1 MTYVLTK
8 KEMEKFEKDLME
20 ERKRLNGILDVMKK
34 EIFERSSRDSS
45 GDLSAYSFHMA
56 DLGTDA
62 IDREREYMLASSEGQ
77 LLLEVDDALRK
88 IYEGSFGKCEKCTK
102 AIEKNRL
109 EAMPHA
115 RLCMKCRKE
124 EDDAREARKTR

>member
-1 MTYVLTK
+1 MPYVLTK
-8 KEMEKFEKDLME
+8 KEMEKFEKDLVE
-20 ERKRLNGILDVMKK
+20 ERKRLSGILDVMKK

-88 IYEGSFGKCEKCTK
+88 IYEGSYGKCEKCTK
-102 AIEKNRL
+102 GIEKTRL

-124 EDDAREARKTR
+124 EDDAREARKIR

>member
-1 MTYVLTK
+1 MNTSFSK
-8 KEMEKFEKDLME
+8 KDLEKFEKSLLE
-20 ERKRLNGILDVMKK
+20 ERKRLSALLDVMKK
-34 EIFERSSRDSS
+34 EIFERSTRDSS

-88 IYEGSFGKCEKCTK
+88 LYEGSFGKCEKCSK
-102 AIEKNRL
+102 GIERTRL

-124 EDDAREARKTR
+124 EDEARAQR

>member
-1 MTYVLTK
+1 MFSK
-8 KEMEKFEKDLME
+8 KELDKFEQDLME
-20 ERKRLNGILDVMKK
+20 ERKRLSGILDVMKK
-34 EIFERSSRDSS
+34 EIFERTSRDSS

-88 IYEGSFGKCEKCTK
+88 IYEGNFGKCERCAK
-102 AIEKNRL
+102 AIEKTRL
-109 EAMPHA
+109 EAMPYA
-115 RLCMKCRKE
+115 RLCMKCRRE
-124 EDDAREARKTR
+124 EDEAKQQQQR

>member
-1 MTYVLTK
+1 MSSVFSK
-8 KEMEKFEKDLME
+8 KDLEKFEKALLE
-20 ERKRLNGILDVMKK
+20 ERQRLSALLDVMKK
-34 EIFERSSRDSS
+34 EIFERSTRDSS

-88 IYEGSFGKCEKCTK
+88 IYEGSYGKCEKCSK
-102 AIEKNRL
+102 AIEKTRL
-109 EAMPHA
+109 DAMPHA

-124 EDDAREARKTR
+124 EDEAREARQAR

>member
-1 MTYVLTK
+1 MSSVFSK
-8 KEMEKFEKDLME
+8 KELEKFEKALLD
-20 ERKRLNGILDVMKK
+20 ERQRLSALLDVMKK
-34 EIFERSSRDSS
+34 EIFERSTRDSS

-77 LLLEVDDALRK
+77 LLLQVDDALRK
-88 IYEGSFGKCEKCTK
+88 LYEGSFGKCEKCSK
-102 AIEKNRL
+102 AIEKTRL

-115 RLCMKCRKE
+115 RLCMKCRRE
-124 EDDAREARKTR
+124 EDEARQQH

>member
-1 MTYVLTK
+1 LTK
-8 KEMEKFEKDLME
+8 KEMEKFEKELME
-20 ERKRLNGILDVMKK
+20 ERKRLSGILDVMKK
-34 EIFERSSRDSS
+34 EIFDRSSRDSS

-88 IYEGSFGKCEKCTK
+88 IYEGSYGKCEKCTK
-102 AIEKNRL
+102 GIEKTRL
-109 EAMPHA
+109 EAMHHA

-124 EDDAREARKTR
+124 EDEAREARKIR

>member
-1 MTYVLTK
+1 MTHVFSK
-8 KEMEKFEKDLME
+8 KELEKFEKSLLE

-34 EIFERSSRDSS
+34 EIFERSTKDSS

-62 IDREREYMLASSEGQ
+62 IDREREYMLASSEGK

-88 IYEGSFGKCEKCTK
+88 IYEGSYGRCEKCTK
-102 AIEKNRL
+102 PIEKTRL

-124 EDDAREARKTR
+124 EDGAREARQSR

>member
-88 IYEGSFGKCEKCTK
+88 IYEGSFGKCEKCSK

-115 RLCMKCRKE
+115 RLCMKCRRE
-124 EDDAREARKTR
+124 EDEAREARKTR

>member
-1 MTYVLTK
+1 MTHLFSK
-8 KEMEKFEKDLME
+8 KDLEKYEKDLLE
-20 ERKRLNGILDVMKK
+20 ERKRLSGILEVMKK
-34 EIFERSSRDSS
+34 EIFERSTKDSS

-88 IYEGSFGKCEKCTK
+88 IYEGSYGKCERCAKP
-102 AIEKNRL
+102 IEKSRL
-109 EAMPHA
+109 DAMPHA
-115 RLCMKCRKE
+115 RLCMKCRRE
-124 EDDAREARKTR
+124 EDEARAKQQR

>member
-1 MTYVLTK
+1 MTHVFSK
-8 KEMEKFEKDLME
+8 KELEKFEKDLLE
-20 ERKRLNGILDVMKK
+20 ERKRLSGILDVMKK
-34 EIFERSSRDSS
+34 EIFERTSRDSS

-88 IYEGSFGKCEKCTK
+88 IYEGTFGKCEKCTK
-102 AIEKNRL
+102 AIEKSRL
-109 EAMPHA
+109 DAMPHA
-115 RLCMKCRKE
+115 RLCMKCRRE
-124 EDDAREARKTR
+124 EDEAKKQQQR